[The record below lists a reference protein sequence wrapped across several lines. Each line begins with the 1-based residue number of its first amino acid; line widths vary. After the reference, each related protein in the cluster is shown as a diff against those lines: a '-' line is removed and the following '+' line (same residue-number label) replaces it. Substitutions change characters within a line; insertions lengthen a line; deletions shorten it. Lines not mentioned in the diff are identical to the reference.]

1 MDLIDSDVT
10 LDELFEWLKDEIEKG
25 NFPQFQD
32 KSDEELLELVKV
44 AKPLIE
50 IELRLA
56 NAFAW
61 EQVNS
66 IKKKGKILQRK
77 A

>member
-1 MDLIDSDVT
+1 MDLIKSEVT
-10 LDELFEWLKDEIEKG
+10 LDELFEWLQLEIEKG
-25 NFPQFQD
+25 NFPQFKY
-32 KSDEELLELVKV
+32 KSDDELFKLVKV

-61 EQVNS
+61 EQINS
-66 IKKKGKILQRK
+66 IKKKKTI
-77 A
+77 

>member
-1 MDLIDSDVT
+1 MDLIDSNVT
-10 LDELFEWLKDEIEKG
+10 LDDLFEWLKKEIENGKY
-25 NFPQFQD
+25 QHL
-32 KSDEELLELVKV
+32 KTKTDEELLDLVTV

-50 IELRLA
+50 IELSLA

-66 IKKKGKILQRK
+66 IKKNKINT
-77 A
+77 

>member
-1 MDLIDSDVT
+1 MDKMDLIDSNVT

-25 NFPQFQD
+25 SFPQFKD
-32 KSDEELLELVKV
+32 KTDEELFKLGKV

-50 IELRLA
+50 IELKLA
-56 NAFAW
+56 NTFAW

-66 IKKKGKILQRK
+66 IKKKKK
-77 A
+77 N

>member
-1 MDLIDSDVT
+1 MNKMDLIDSNVT
-10 LDELFEWLKDEIEKG
+10 LDGLFEWLKNEIDKG
-25 NFPQFQD
+25 NFPQFKD

-50 IELRLA
+50 IELKLA

-66 IKKKGKILQRK
+66 IKKKKK
-77 A
+77 S